1 MEHVLE
7 FSIRGRIKKQWRCLV
22 APLTPEQVTAARAL
36 LNWSRVSLGAKCDL
50 SEVDIREF
58 ERGGRLPSPEK
69 LLAVRQAFRAA
80 GIVFFGQDSS
90 GKPALRLQIPALVPI
105 INRSDGGAGTIGN
118 SEM

>member
-7 FSIRGRIKKQWRCLV
+7 FSIHGRIKKQWRCLV

-50 SEVDIREF
+50 SEADIREF

-69 LLAVRQAFRAA
+69 LLACARHSGPPVSCFSARTARANL
-80 GIVFFGQDSS
+80 SS
-90 GKPALRLQIPALVPI
+90 GCNTGSCSGHQ
-105 INRSDGGAGTIGN
+105 S
-118 SEM
+118 